1 MQASEEKLDLSLEQ
15 VKVVH
20 SAALGVMLVAAE
32 QEPPKQ
38 FMTLEKKHVPEYD
51 PHSMRNYEA
60 EYDPY
65 SKREYEAEYDPNSTI
80 LPQNRLP
87 HHLHQ
92 VQ

>member
-1 MQASEEKLDLSLEQ
+1 

-20 SAALGVMLVAAE
+20 WAALGLMLVAAE

-38 FMTLEKKHVPEYD
+38 FMTLEKKHVPEFD

-60 EYDPY
+60 EYDL
-65 SKREYEAEYDPNSTI
+65 NSLI
-80 LPQNRLP
+80 LSLHRLP
-87 HHLHQ
+87 HHLQQ

>member
-1 MQASEEKLDLSLEQ
+1 

-20 SAALGVMLVAAE
+20 WAALGLMLVAAE

-60 EYDPY
+60 EYDPH
-65 SKREYEAEYDPNSTI
+65 SKRDHEAEYDLNSLI
-80 LPQNRLP
+80 LSLHRLP
-87 HHLHQ
+87 HHLQQ

>member
-1 MQASEEKLDLSLEQ
+1 

-20 SAALGVMLVAAE
+20 WAALGPMLVAAE

-38 FMTLEKKHVPEYD
+38 FITLEKKHVPEYD

-60 EYDPY
+60 EYDPH
-65 SKREYEAEYDPNSTI
+65 SKRDHEAEYDPHSTI
-80 LPQNRLP
+80 LSLHRLP
-87 HHLHQ
+87 HHLQQ

>member
-1 MQASEEKLDLSLEQ
+1 

-20 SAALGVMLVAAE
+20 WAALGPMLVADE
-32 QEPPKQ
+32 QEPLKQ

-60 EYDPY
+60 EYDPH
-65 SKREYEAEYDPNSTI
+65 SKRDHEAEYDLNS
-80 LPQNRLP
+80 LVLSLHRLP
-87 HHLHQ
+87 HHLQQ

>member
-1 MQASEEKLDLSLEQ
+1 

-20 SAALGVMLVAAE
+20 WAAVGPILVADE
-32 QEPPKQ
+32 QEPLKQ

-60 EYDPY
+60 EYDPH
-65 SKREYEAEYDPNSTI
+65 SKRDHEAEYDPNSTI
-80 LPQNRLP
+80 LPLHSLP
-87 HHLHQ
+87 HHLQQ

>member
-1 MQASEEKLDLSLEQ
+1 
-15 VKVVH
+15 
-20 SAALGVMLVAAE
+20 MLVAAE

-60 EYDPY
+60 EYDP
-65 SKREYEAEYDPNSTI
+65 NSTI
-80 LPQNRLP
+80 LPLHRLP
-87 HHLHQ
+87 HHLQQ

>member
-1 MQASEEKLDLSLEQ
+1 M
-15 VKVVH
+15 KVVH
-20 SAALGVMLVAAE
+20 WAALGLMLVAAE

-60 EYDPY
+60 EYDPH
-65 SKREYEAEYDPNSTI
+65 SKRDHEAEYDLNSLI
-80 LPQNRLP
+80 LSLHRLP
-87 HHLHQ
+87 HHLQQ

>member
-1 MQASEEKLDLSLEQ
+1 M
-15 VKVVH
+15 KVVH
-20 SAALGVMLVAAE
+20 WAALGLMLVAAE

-60 EYDPY
+60 EYDPH
-65 SKREYEAEYDPNSTI
+65 SMRDHEAEYDLNSLI
-80 LPQNRLP
+80 LSLHRLP
-87 HHLHQ
+87 HHLQQ

>member
-1 MQASEEKLDLSLEQ
+1 

-20 SAALGVMLVAAE
+20 WAALGLMLVAAE

-60 EYDPY
+60 EYDPH
-65 SKREYEAEYDPNSTI
+65 SMRDLEAEYDPHSKRDHEAEYDLKSLI
-80 LPQNRLP
+80 LSLHRLP
-87 HHLHQ
+87 HHLQQ